1 MYYGENSSIPVENCN
16 AAEKEKSNSF
26 EVLCIKRFIWIIV
39 TNGDCGKFG
48 KLIAD
53 LALHT

>member
-1 MYYGENSSIPVENCN
+1 MYYGENSSISVENCN

-39 TNGDCGKFG
+39 TNRWLWQV